1 MSHGGEE
8 RRGDVLF
15 GDAVDH
21 VRESVGHDDV
31 LLQSLRRTLETL
43 VETSNTVTGFFSGTF
58 LPQIKASNSYELK
71 KISSQVKKP
80 CFLHIFYVNDLK
92 RGHFLGVSRKL
103 FLKGTEFEN

>member
-31 LLQSLRRTLETL
+31 LLQCLRRTLETL
-43 VETSNTVTGFFSGTF
+43 VETNTVTGFFSGTF

-71 KISSQVKKP
+71 KISSQVKTP
-80 CFLHIFYVNDLK
+80 VSYIF
-92 RGHFLGVSRKL
+92 S
-103 FLKGTEFEN
+103 T